1 MKVYAVVVVFAA
13 GVLQAQTLERSVVS
27 SGAVRSTSGGVAV
40 QGTIGQP
47 IVGMSVGSSLGAFH
61 GFWYGQVSGV
71 LSVERGAP
79 FEARVTPQPAV
90 ESATL
95 EVGCSGLVEASL
107 VTLQGRR
114 IAELSFVRG
123 SRGVSAAL
131 DCSALASGLY
141 LVQVR
146 CQGQEMFLP
155 MMIAK

>member
-1 MKVYAVVVVFAA
+1 MKVCALVVCSIAVAVH
-13 GVLQAQTLERSVVS
+13 AQQVERSVFS

-95 EVGCSGLVEASL
+95 EVGCSGQVEASL

-114 IAELSFVRG
+114 IAELTLVPTARG
-123 SRGVSAAL
+123 RLAAL
-131 DCSALASGLY
+131 DCSTLASGLY